1 MNKAV
6 FLDRDGVINRLVFNP
21 DTGQYESPHHVRDLV
36 VNPRVYQSLK
46 SLMKENFLLFLVSNQ
61 PSYAK
66 GKTTLENIRE
76 IHGELHKQLAGN
88 GILFAE
94 YYYCYHHPEGIVPEY
109 SGTCDCR
116 KPSPYFLLKA
126 REKYQ
131 LDFNQSWMVGDQD
144 TDIMCGQRCGVK
156 TILVENEHSTSK
168 RGRSQPDFT
177 VPDLDEAV
185 RTITKVIGKGE

>member
-21 DTGQYESPHHVRDLV
+21 NTGQYESPHHVRDLV
-36 VNPRVYQSLK
+36 VNPWVYQSLK
-46 SLMKENFLLFLVSNQ
+46 SLMRENFLLFLVSNQ

-76 IHGELHKQLAGN
+76 IHREMHKQLTCN
-88 GILFAE
+88 GILFAD

-109 SGTCDCR
+109 SGACDCR

-126 REKYQ
+126 REDYQ
-131 LDFNQSWMVGDQD
+131 LDFNKSWMVGDQD
-144 TDIMCGQRCGVK
+144 TDIMCGKKCGVK
-156 TILVENEHSTSK
+156 TILVENEHSESK
-168 RGRSQPDFT
+168 RGRGQPDFRA
-177 VPDLDEAV
+177 PDLEQAV
-185 RTITKVIGKGE
+185 RIIKKFIGKGD